1 VTTFARLL
9 PSLTRRRS
17 IKRLAPAAGL
27 AALVAALLVAA
38 APAGAVVTTVG
49 PVTVGVQPRASAIYP
64 AAKKPKTYANPAG
77 NPVLHG
83 TGIYAIYWDPTDHY
97 WSEWQSMIDGYFEQ
111 AGADSGGLSTVF
123 AVDGQYTDKS
133 NRPAVYSQSFKG
145 AYDDYHAYPSSGCVD
160 PEPFEAPD
168 QIGLTLEG
176 PATAVCL
183 TSTQLASELE
193 AFIALYKLPKGLGTV
208 YYLLTPPGVTV
219 CLDGGK
225 ATGHCS
231 DFSESSEESYENSFC
246 SYHGDINPGGLASGD
261 NNTILYG
268 VIPWTAGGFGDY
280 DLTAYDRKPAW
291 ECQDAGIDPAGAD
304 GYEAE
309 PSPHEEEPN
318 AKIPCPDTNGDCDA
332 GLSDL
337 IINQISLEQ
346 QNIVT
351 DPLLNAWQDEH
362 KYENTDECRFL
373 FGPVRGGS
381 ATVNAETQAG
391 TLYDQQFATD
401 DYYLND
407 AFDLAAERLP
417 FPGVPCLNYVNLV
430 PKFTAPNP
438 VNSGET
444 IGFNGAES
452 DVALDAAIGYSSS
465 GAPQPNYAT
474 FTWNFGD
481 GTPEVSG
488 YAPGS
493 PTCETPYL
501 SPCAATV
508 FHSYQYGG
516 TYIVTLTVKDVAG
529 DVQSVQNEVTVD
541 GPPPP
546 SSTGSGGSGGAGG
559 STTQNSV
566 PGSGPGSVPG
576 SGSVLPAPV
585 AAAAIVRQALRTA
598 LRKGLLVSYSVNE
611 QVAGRFEVL
620 LSSAVAHKLGITGTP
635 ATELP
640 AGTPPE
646 LVIAKAILV
655 TTKAGNSAVHIQF
668 AKRTAARLAR
678 VHKVSLMLRMTVRN
692 AAKSS
697 PLTTTVLSN
706 VTLG

>member
-1 VTTFARLL
+1 VTIFARLF
-9 PSLTRRRS
+9 PGLTNRRS
-17 IKRLAPAAGL
+17 IKRLTLVGAL
-27 AALVAALLVAA
+27 AALAAALLVTAS
-38 APAGAVVTTVG
+38 PAGAVVTTVG
-49 PVTVGVQPRASAIYP
+49 PVTVGVQPRASTIYP
-64 AAKKPKTYANPAG
+64 AARKPKTYANPAG

-83 TGIYAIYWDPTDHY
+83 TGTYAIYWDPTSHY
-97 WSEWQSMIDGYFEQ
+97 WSEWQATIDGYFEQ
-111 AGADSGGLSTVF
+111 AGADSGALSTVF
-123 AVDGQYTDKS
+123 AVDAQYTDKS

-145 AYDDYHAYPSSGCVD
+145 AYDDYHPYPSPGCVD

-183 TSTQLASELE
+183 TSTQVASELE
-193 AFIALYKLPKGLGTV
+193 AFIALHKLPKGLGTV

-231 DFSESSEESYENSFC
+231 DFSGSPSEESYENSFC
-246 SYHGDINPGGLASGD
+246 SYHGDINPDGLASGD
-261 NNTILYG
+261 GNTILYG
-268 VIPWTAGGFGDY
+268 VIPWTAGGYGDY
-280 DLTAYDRKPAW
+280 DLTVDDQKPGW
-291 ECQDAGIDPAGAD
+291 ECQDAGINPSGKN
-304 GYEAE
+304 GYEE
-309 PSPHEEEPN
+309 ELVPHEEEPN
-318 AKIPCPDTNGDCDA
+318 AKIPCPDTNGVCDA
-332 GLSDL
+332 GLADL

-381 ATVNAETQAG
+381 VTIVPEIEAG
-391 TLYDQQFATD
+391 TLFDQQLAGGN
-401 DYYLND
+401 YYLND

-417 FPGVPCLNYVNLV
+417 FPGVPCLNNVNLV

-438 VNSGET
+438 VNAGET

-452 DVALDAAIGYSSS
+452 DIALDAAIGYSSS

-474 FTWNFGD
+474 YTWSFGD

-516 TYIVTLTVKDVAG
+516 TYTVTLTVKDVAG
-529 DVQSVQNEVTVD
+529 NIQSVQNKVTVE

-546 SSTGSGGSGGAGG
+546 SSTGAGGSGAGG
-559 STTQNSV
+559 STTQ
-566 PGSGPGSVPG
+566 GSG
-576 SGSVLPAPV
+576 SGASSVLPAPV

-620 LSSAVAHKLGITGTP
+620 LSAAVAHKLGITGTP

-640 AGTPPE
+640 AGSPPE

-655 TTKAGNSAVHIQF
+655 TTKAGHSAVHIQF
-668 AKRTAARLAR
+668 SKRTAARLAR

-692 AAKSS
+692 AAKSN